1 MTCDSVQ
8 KAIPLYLYGELPAEM
23 EENVEAHTDGCV
35 SCARELE
42 VQREFARSLNEHELE
57 PSLDL
62 LVECR
67 RSLAVEL
74 RNLEEAPAP
83 KNLAAFWNRIFGFPV
98 NRFRIPAGAM
108 ALFALGWFAARTP
121 ELTAVLPGTS
131 NGFQQ
136 SGLISTVRSIQPDR
150 SGRILISV
158 DDTQRRVVSGGL
170 DEQKIREL
178 LLTAMNEQGNAGVRV
193 ESASV
198 LKDLAGSEDV
208 RQALLKA
215 LQHDPN
221 PGVRLKALE
230 GLHQFG
236 YDPGVRQTLTT
247 VLMTDSNAGVR
258 IQAIDLLTSRHDD
271 SIVSILQSLVHKDDN
286 DYVRLRC
293 VRALQEMNASVG
305 SF

>member
-1 MTCDSVQ
+1 MTCESVRDS
-8 KAIPLYLYGELPAEM
+8 IPLYLYGELPAET
-23 EENVEAHTDGCV
+23 EEAVEAHLDECKE
-35 SCARELE
+35 CARELE

-67 RSLAVEL
+67 QSLALEL
-74 RNLEEAPAP
+74 RKHEAISEP
-83 KNLAAFWNRIFGFPV
+83 KGLAGFWNKIFGFPV

-108 ALFALGWFAARTP
+108 ALFAMGWFAARSP
-121 ELTAVLPGTS
+121 QLTSLLPG
-131 NGFQQ
+131 GVQQ
-136 SGLISTVRSIQPDR
+136 AGLISTVRSIEPDR
-150 SGRILISV
+150 SGHILISV
-158 DDTQRRVVSGGL
+158 DDTQRRVISGAL
-170 DEQKIREL
+170 DDDKVRGL
-178 LLTAMNEQGNAGVRV
+178 LLAAMHEQSNPGVRV
-193 ESASV
+193 ESVSV
-198 LKDLAGSEDV
+198 LKDMAGLEDV
-208 RQALLKA
+208 RLALLEA

-236 YDPGVRQTLTT
+236 YDPSVRQTLTT
-247 VLMTDSNAGVR
+247 VLMNDSNAGVR

-271 SIVSILQSLVHKDDN
+271 SIVGTLQSLVHKDDN